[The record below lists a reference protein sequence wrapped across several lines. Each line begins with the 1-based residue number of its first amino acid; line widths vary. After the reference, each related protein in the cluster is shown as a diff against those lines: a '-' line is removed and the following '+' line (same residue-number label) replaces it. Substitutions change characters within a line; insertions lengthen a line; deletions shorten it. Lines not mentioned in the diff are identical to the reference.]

1 MDKVNIKFVKTH
13 NDALL
18 PTKAHDGDNCFDLYA
33 VEDTVIHPT
42 QSFDQT
48 LDGNPLTD
56 IGYGIV
62 PVGIKVGYI
71 SEGYGFVLR
80 PKSGLGFK
88 YGLQP
93 HLGEIDNGYRGD
105 CGVKM
110 YNFTSMPY
118 EFKKGDKV
126 AQIKIEKIYNTKI
139 EWTDEVEEAQRGD
152 AGFGSSGK

>member
-1 MDKVNIKFVKTH
+1 MSKVTIKFVKTH
-13 NDALL
+13 DDAKL

-33 VEDTVIHPT
+33 VEDTVIHP
-42 QSFDQT
+42 SASNGVCVDV
-48 LDGNPLTD
+48 GH
-56 IGYGIV
+56 GVV

-88 YGLQP
+88 LGYNLI
-93 HLGEIDNGYRGD
+93 LGEIDNGYRGD

-110 YNFTSMPY
+110 YNFTGTAY
-118 EFKKGDKV
+118 QFKKGDKV
-126 AQIKIEKIYNTKI
+126 AQIKIEKIYDTEI